1 MGGISLVIY
10 VVGYGA
16 AFLLIAGAILL
27 LFFGDVFN
35 ITNARS
41 DGGLLLALGITVLA
55 IDIALTIYVMRSETA
70 E

>member
-1 MGGISLVIY
+1 M
-10 VVGYGA
+10 
-16 AFLLIAGAILL
+16 LIAGAILL